1 MKKRLKGEGT
11 LMKERLINGLKAFGR
26 LRIQTDHASII
37 CYSALLLI
45 LFIAFTIRILPIRWE
60 IPSGTV
66 RLNEFDPYYQFSLT
80 NHMVQ
85 YGLFSPYFENNGAGW
100 INYQQWYPT
109 GLPMSRSLPSL
120 PMTAAVLYSIISW
133 LGVNVDLMTF
143 CSLFPVIFGTLSCL
157 LLYFIGKD
165 MGGKSV
171 GLFAALFLALAP
183 SFLQRTALGFF
194 DTEVLGVFG
203 LLSFILLFLRAINE
217 NRTLRSS
224 MIYSVGAGLALAY
237 FIGAWGAA
245 YYVIDLAVLF
255 VFVLA
260 VLKRYNQR
268 LLFSFSLTFG
278 LGLFVASLIPYIGL
292 VYLTSAAVLP
302 VAGVFLLLCLLEV
315 LRHNISARTKVM
327 LAGASLATVV
337 GAFVAMW
344 QLGFMEAIAGKF
356 YTVLD
361 PFIRSA
367 APLIESVAEHRI
379 TAWGNIYVE
388 LGLSIVF
395 FLAGLYFTLRNP
407 TNRNIFLLLFASTS
421 LYFAAS
427 MVRLL
432 VIFAPAFAILAA
444 MGILGVLRPFYTLLK
459 EAPQIALKSK
469 RRIARVSK
477 EYSGIVVFL
486 VFMLVVTNFAF
497 SPQNGGVPR
506 VYGQAYSPLTI
517 SAASLPLGG
526 SSLSAP
532 APQWLDMLS
541 WTNNNLQSSTVVCAW
556 WDYGYWLSIVGNV
569 TTLADNATVNT
580 TQIENIG
587 YIFMAPEKQ
596 SMEMLATYNAKYIL
610 VFITLGIASSSDQ
623 SYYVAQFANFGDEGK
638 WSWMARISGQA
649 RDRFIK
655 EGYMNANMSWTDET
669 AFGQV
674 SNTTSTWEWNDMG
687 KNSTI
692 YELMTYAKQRWVDVS
707 GSAYSVVSDVSDVQ
721 TPTYFK
727 EAYFAGE
734 NYNPIDAQSATGGLI
749 PVVALYEID
758 WDAYYNATG

>member
-1 MKKRLKGEGT
+1 
-11 LMKERLINGLKAFGR
+11 
-26 LRIQTDHASII
+26 
-37 CYSALLLI
+37 
-45 LFIAFTIRILPIRWE
+45 
-60 IPSGTV
+60 
-66 RLNEFDPYYQFSLT
+66 
-80 NHMVQ
+80 
-85 YGLFSPYFENNGAGW
+85 
-100 INYQQWYPT
+100 
-109 GLPMSRSLPSL
+109 
-120 PMTAAVLYSIISW
+120 
-133 LGVNVDLMTF
+133 
-143 CSLFPVIFGTLSCL
+143 
-157 LLYFIGKD
+157 

-171 GLFAALFLALAP
+171 GLFAALFLALMP

-245 YYVIDLAVLF
+245 YYILALTVLF

-260 VLKRYNQR
+260 LLKRYSQR

-278 LGLFVASLIPYIGL
+278 LGLSVATLIPYIGL
-292 VYLTSAAVLP
+292 RYLTSAVVLP

-315 LRHNISARTKVM
+315 LRHNISARTKTL

-569 TTLADNATVNT
+569 TTLADNATVNA
-580 TQIENIG
+580 TQIENVG
-587 YIFMAPEKQ
+587 YIFMAPENQ
-596 SMEMLATYNAKYIL
+596 SMKMLANYNAKYIL

-623 SYYVAQFANFGDEGK
+623 SYYVAQFANFGDAGK

-649 RDRFIK
+649 RDRFIQ
-655 EGYMNANMSWTDET
+655 EGYMNENVSWTDET

-674 SNTTSTWEWNDMG
+674 SNTSSTWEWNDMG

-707 GSAYSVVSDVSDVQ
+707 GAAYSVVSDVSDVQ

>member
-1 MKKRLKGEGT
+1 
-11 LMKERLINGLKAFGR
+11 
-26 LRIQTDHASII
+26 
-37 CYSALLLI
+37 
-45 LFIAFTIRILPIRWE
+45 
-60 IPSGTV
+60 
-66 RLNEFDPYYQFSLT
+66 
-80 NHMVQ
+80 MVQ
-85 YGLFSPYFENNGAGW
+85 NGLFSPYFENNGQGW
-100 INYQQWYPT
+100 INYQQWYPS
-109 GLPMSRSLPSL
+109 GLPMRSSLPSL
-120 PMTAAVLYSIISW
+120 PMTAAILYSIISW
-133 LGVNVDLMTF
+133 LGVNIDLMMF
-143 CSLFPVIFGTLSCL
+143 CSFFPVIFGTLSCL

-224 MIYSVGAGLALAY
+224 LIYSAGAGLALAY
-237 FIGAWGAA
+237 LIGAWGAA
-245 YYVIDLAVLF
+245 YYMLDLAVLF

-260 VLKRYNQR
+260 LLKRYSQR

-278 LGLFVASLIPYIGL
+278 LGLFLATLIPYISL
-292 VYLTSAAVLP
+292 KYLTSAAVLP
-302 VAGVFLLLCLLEV
+302 VAGVFLLLCLLEG
-315 LRHNISARTKVM
+315 LRHNISVRTKM
-327 LAGASLATVV
+327 LLAGASLAIVI
-337 GAFVAMW
+337 GGFVAMW
-344 QLGFMEAIAGKF
+344 QLGFMESIAGKF
-356 YTVLD
+356 SSVLD
-361 PFIRSA
+361 PFVRSA

-379 TAWGNIYVE
+379 TAWGSMYID
-388 LGLSIVF
+388 LGIGIIF

-421 LYFAAS
+421 LYFSAS

-432 VIFAPAFAILAA
+432 VIFAPAFSILAA
-444 MGILGVLRPFYTLLK
+444 MGILGVLKPFYTLLK

-469 RRIARVSK
+469 RRIASVSK

-486 VFMLVVTNFAF
+486 VFMLIVTNFAF

-532 APQWLDMLS
+532 APQWLDLLS

-556 WDYGYWLSIVGNV
+556 WDYGYWLAVVGNV
-569 TTLADNATVNT
+569 TSLADNATVNA

-587 YIFMAPEKQ
+587 YIFMAPENQ
-596 SMEMLATYNAKYIL
+596 SLAMLENYNAKYIL
-610 VFITLGIASSSDQ
+610 VFVTLGIATSSDQ
-623 SYYVAQFANFGDEGK
+623 SYYVAQFAGFGDEGK

-649 RDRFIK
+649 RDRFIQ

-674 SNTTSTWEWNDMG
+674 SNSSSTWEWNDMG

-692 YELMTYAKQRWVDVS
+692 YELMSYAKQRWVDVS
-707 GSAYSVVSDVSDVQ
+707 GSAYNVVSDQSDVQ

-727 EAYFAGE
+727 EAYFSGE
-734 NYNPIDAQSATGGLI
+734 DFNPLEAQSTTGGLI

>member
-1 MKKRLKGEGT
+1 
-11 LMKERLINGLKAFGR
+11 
-26 LRIQTDHASII
+26 
-37 CYSALLLI
+37 
-45 LFIAFTIRILPIRWE
+45 
-60 IPSGTV
+60 
-66 RLNEFDPYYQFSLT
+66 
-80 NHMVQ
+80 MVQ
-85 YGLFSPYFENNGAGW
+85 NGLFSPYFENNGQGW
-100 INYQQWYPT
+100 INYQQWYPS
-109 GLPMSRSLPSL
+109 GLPMRSSLPSL
-120 PMTAAVLYSIISW
+120 PMTAAILYSIISW
-133 LGVNVDLMTF
+133 LGVNIDLMMF
-143 CSLFPVIFGTLSCL
+143 CSFFPVIFGTLSCL

-224 MIYSVGAGLALAY
+224 LIYSAGAGLALAY

-245 YYVIDLAVLF
+245 YYMLDLAVLF

-260 VLKRYNQR
+260 LLKRYSQR

-278 LGLFVASLIPYIGL
+278 LGLFLATLIPYISL
-292 VYLTSAAVLP
+292 KYLTSAAVLP
-302 VAGVFLLLCLLEV
+302 VAGVFLLLCLLEG
-315 LRHNISARTKVM
+315 LRHNISVRTKM
-327 LAGASLATVV
+327 LLAGASLAIVI
-337 GAFVAMW
+337 GGFVAMW
-344 QLGFMEAIAGKF
+344 QLGFMESIAGKF
-356 YTVLD
+356 SSVLD
-361 PFIRSA
+361 PFVRSA

-379 TAWGNIYVE
+379 TAWGSMYID
-388 LGLSIVF
+388 LGIGIIF

-421 LYFAAS
+421 LYFSAS

-432 VIFAPAFAILAA
+432 VIFAPAFSILAA
-444 MGILGVLRPFYTLLK
+444 MGILGVLKPFYTLLK

-469 RRIARVSK
+469 RRIASVSK

-486 VFMLVVTNFAF
+486 VFMLIVTNFAF

-532 APQWLDMLS
+532 APQWLDLLS

-556 WDYGYWLSIVGNV
+556 WDYGYWLAVVGNV
-569 TTLADNATVNT
+569 TSLADNATVNA

-587 YIFMAPEKQ
+587 YIFMAPENQ
-596 SMEMLATYNAKYIL
+596 SLAMLENYNAKYIL
-610 VFITLGIASSSDQ
+610 VFVTLGIATSSDQ
-623 SYYVAQFANFGDEGK
+623 SYYVAQFAGFGDEGK

-649 RDRFIK
+649 RDRFIQ

-674 SNTTSTWEWNDMG
+674 SNSSSTWEWNDMG

-692 YELMTYAKQRWVDVS
+692 YELMSYAKQRWVDVS
-707 GSAYSVVSDVSDVQ
+707 GSAYNVVSDQSDVQ

-727 EAYFAGE
+727 EAYFSGE
-734 NYNPIDAQSATGGLI
+734 DFNPLEAQSTTGGLI